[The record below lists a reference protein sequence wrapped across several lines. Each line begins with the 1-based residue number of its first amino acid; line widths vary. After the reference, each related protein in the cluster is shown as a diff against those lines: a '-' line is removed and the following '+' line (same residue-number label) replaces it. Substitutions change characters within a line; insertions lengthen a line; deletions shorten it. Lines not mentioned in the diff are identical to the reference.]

1 MRYCALGPVCAL
13 AGGQGRDEFPE
24 RSQPVVGA
32 GGGLW
37 LVLDAPHGPLAVTQ
51 GFHRAVEQAHGGDL
65 HGQACEGVGVQG
77 ARVGMRGDGQRPVG
91 ALHRVV
97 DAVVPAAHPEH
108 PRPQGHPDGQVTRAR
123 MTQIMNLLL
132 LAPDIQEKLL
142 NLPQTTSGR
151 DTVILGELQTIA
163 LQPDWTVQQQ
173 MWYELYGD
181 ISQK

>member
-1 MRYCALGPVCAL
+1 MSYTVSRKIHFRNIHRPSGLPSHNKTRRPRKTIQLGEKPKRKTYRTQRISKLMAL
-13 AGGQGRDEFPE
+13 AIHFEQMLKDGHVEDM
-24 RSQPVVGA
+24 A
-32 GGGLW
+32 T
-37 LVLDAPHGPLAVTQ
+37 LA
-51 GFHRAVEQAHGGDL
+51 RY
-65 HGQACEGVGVQG
+65 
-77 ARVGMRGDGQRPVG
+77 
-91 ALHRVV
+91 
-97 DAVVPAAHPEH
+97 
-108 PRPQGHPDGQVTRAR
+108 GQVTRAR

>member
-1 MRYCALGPVCAL
+1 MSYTVSRKIHFRNIHRPSGLPSHNKTRRPRKTIQLGEKPKRKTYRTQRISKLMAL
-13 AGGQGRDEFPE
+13 AIHFEQMLRDGDVADM
-24 RSQPVVGA
+24 ST
-32 GGGLW
+32 
-37 LVLDAPHGPLAVTQ
+37 LA
-51 GFHRAVEQAHGGDL
+51 RY
-65 HGQACEGVGVQG
+65 
-77 ARVGMRGDGQRPVG
+77 
-91 ALHRVV
+91 
-97 DAVVPAAHPEH
+97 
-108 PRPQGHPDGQVTRAR
+108 GQVTRAR